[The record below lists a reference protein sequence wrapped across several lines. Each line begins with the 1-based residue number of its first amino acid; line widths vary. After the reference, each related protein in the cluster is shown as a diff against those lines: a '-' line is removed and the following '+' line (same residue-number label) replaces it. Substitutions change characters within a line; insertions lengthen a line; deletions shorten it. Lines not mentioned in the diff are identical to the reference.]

1 MKTRSWIL
9 LLSALALVLGLI
21 VLVQQLTARPAGTA
35 LVYSDGALV
44 ARLDLS
50 ADTRL
55 RVDYAGGWNILVVEN
70 GAIRVEEASC
80 PDGDCMRQGAKSGG
94 APIICLP
101 NQLSIRFT
109 DEGYDGVS
117 R

>member
-1 MKTRSWIL
+1 MKPRSWIL

-55 RVDYAGGWNILVVEN
+55 RVDYAGGYSDML
-70 GAIRVEEASC
+70 AQR
-80 PDGDCMRQGAKSGG
+80 GG
-94 APIICLP
+94 KRLE
-101 NQLSIRFT
+101 SME
-109 DEGYDGVS
+109 D
-117 R
+117 

>member
-1 MKTRSWIL
+1 M
-9 LLSALALVLGLI
+9 
-21 VLVQQLTARPAGTA
+21 
-35 LVYSDGALV
+35 

-70 GAIRVEEASC
+70 GAIQVEEASC

-101 NQLSIRFT
+101 NHLSIRFT